1 MITNTIKNKLMSEED
16 YELYN
21 FLICY
26 FKENG
31 FAPSVR
37 EIGQGIHCAASMV
50 APKLLRLQRLGKIE
64 VKQGVPRA
72 IRLVEYEFR
81 KVIA

>member
-1 MITNTIKNKLMSEED
+1 MITNKIKNKLMSEDD
-16 YELYN
+16 YELYD

-37 EIGQGIHCAASMV
+37 EIGQSIHCAASTV
-50 APKLLRLQRLGKIE
+50 LPKLWRLQRLGKIE
-64 VKQGVPRA
+64 VKEGVPRA
-72 IRLVEYEFR
+72 IRLVE
-81 KVIA
+81 VNI

>member
-1 MITNTIKNKLMSEED
+1 MITNKIKNKLMSEDD

-50 APKLLRLQRLGKIE
+50 AP
-64 VKQGVPRA
+64 
-72 IRLVEYEFR
+72 
-81 KVIA
+81 